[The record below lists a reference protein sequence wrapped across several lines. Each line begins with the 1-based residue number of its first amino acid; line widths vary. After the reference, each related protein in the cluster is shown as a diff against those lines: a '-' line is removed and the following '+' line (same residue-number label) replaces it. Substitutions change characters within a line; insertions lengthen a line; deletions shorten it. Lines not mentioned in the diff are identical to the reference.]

1 MEGLSLHKL
10 MWKGF
15 FAVQYYM
22 ARFFVLLVLVT
33 LLIGCQQKISKVTQQ
48 KLDNAE
54 VPSDV
59 YKDDL
64 VIQRALI
71 PKHTDYVRQFAFN
84 PDEKW
89 VISASRNKTVEVGD
103 LSPYTV
109 GKWHRKVF
117 SFKTRSISGN
127 PFEIEI
133 SATFTHTDSG
143 TELILPGYYDGNN
156 IWKVGFM
163 PTKVGIW
170 TYKTSS
176 PNKSLSNHTGRM
188 KVAASGHKGLLAK
201 DSTYPDKWRYAD
213 GPYVVPIGVFVNA
226 MLEDAA
232 LPTFTAMADF
242 LKNNNLH
249 LLNFRL
255 SENDRAFENVDNNT
269 MHLARWQ
276 RLERRME
283 ILTERG
289 LGVDVMLYTDDSG
302 KPSFGP
308 RSAQEKLLIRYT
320 VARLCGFPS
329 VMFNSGIDLVEYRDQ
344 EWVNWYGA
352 QVSALDPYDHP
363 ISSRYNPY
371 PGKMQGQTY
380 NSVGNRNSKISDL
393 LNAYVLG
400 DGIPTA
406 NNDNWSE
413 DLKNNINGH
422 TPDDIRRAAWKAT
435 IAGGIAFHVRHNTNF
450 CPTGITECDRYFHI
464 ASLHTELDSE
474 QWLARV
480 NPFIHQHLGSV
491 FASMIPSPNLVDEEL
506 GKFALAD
513 PAYNRILYFLLGQGD
528 SWDGGDGGPIVMK
541 LDGVG
546 GSFEATWFDPRT
558 GELKAAGTH
567 LGSGNIALVPPNAQ
581 DWLLV
586 LKRL

>member
-1 MEGLSLHKL
+1 M
-10 MWKGF
+10 
-15 FAVQYYM
+15 QYYM

-255 SENDRAFENVDNNT
+255 SENDRAFENMGSNT

-283 ILTERG
+283 VLTERG

-302 KPSFGP
+302 KPSFGS
-308 RSAQEKLLIRYT
+308 RSA
-320 VARLCGFPS
+320 
-329 VMFNSGIDLVEYRDQ
+329 
-344 EWVNWYGA
+344 
-352 QVSALDPYDHP
+352 
-363 ISSRYNPY
+363 
-371 PGKMQGQTY
+371 
-380 NSVGNRNSKISDL
+380 
-393 LNAYVLG
+393 
-400 DGIPTA
+400 
-406 NNDNWSE
+406 
-413 DLKNNINGH
+413 
-422 TPDDIRRAAWKAT
+422 
-435 IAGGIAFHVRHNTNF
+435 
-450 CPTGITECDRYFHI
+450 
-464 ASLHTELDSE
+464 
-474 QWLARV
+474 
-480 NPFIHQHLGSV
+480 
-491 FASMIPSPNLVDEEL
+491 
-506 GKFALAD
+506 
-513 PAYNRILYFLLGQGD
+513 
-528 SWDGGDGGPIVMK
+528 
-541 LDGVG
+541 
-546 GSFEATWFDPRT
+546 
-558 GELKAAGTH
+558 
-567 LGSGNIALVPPNAQ
+567 
-581 DWLLV
+581 
-586 LKRL
+586 